1 MATPASD
8 VETGGVVIRSKS
20 YLVKT
25 QSQIEEGKDYR
36 FSASGRRYRFDHGVA
51 REPEHE
57 RSSGCTGS
65 GGQHP

>member
-8 VETGGVVIRSKS
+8 VETGGMVIRPKS

-25 QSQIEEGKDYR
+25 QFQIEKGKNYR
-36 FSASGRRYRFDHGVA
+36 FSASSRRRFNHGVA

-57 RSSGCTGS
+57 RSSGCTGN

>member
-8 VETGGVVIRSKS
+8 VETGGVEIRSKS

-25 QSQIEEGKDYR
+25 QFQIEKGKDYR

-51 REPEHE
+51 REPGHE
-57 RSSGCTGS
+57 KYSGSIGNC
-65 GGQHP
+65 GQHP